1 MFVSVVEAELRL
13 PGVRNLKAKRK
24 VLNSL
29 RDRIHRRLRVSIAEV
44 DGHDAWQRAVLGIA
58 IVHGQAGEGETL
70 IDSIRRMMDQVFE
83 IEVVRWDVD
92 MWSPLS

>member
-13 PGVRNLKAKRK
+13 PGVHNLKAKRK

-44 DGHDAWQRAVLGIA
+44 DGHDTWQRAVLGIA
-58 IVHGQAGEGETL
+58 VVHGQANEG
-70 IDSIRRMMDQVFE
+70 DSLLDTVQRMVDEVFE
-83 IEVVRWDVD
+83 VEVVRWNVD